1 MMTLKALRWAAFAL
15 RTLSLDELFTALVT
29 KTKVDSAT
37 QTDLDEQVSAL
48 TSKADLEDL
57 CSGLLTIQPNGLI
70 EFCNGDLRTFV
81 LSPAMSTLDPCQD
94 TRVHEMMAAVCL
106 YHLQCSHKET
116 IFRPW
121 LLTERWLKGEIKQCH
136 MKSYSESFW
145 HEHYRVAETSSRHLP
160 SLLDHVIQSA
170 LAESDS
176 EEGFELVN
184 PDVKVN
190 SGLWICSLY
199 DFKVLGK
206 TYLQM
211 GADIGYRHALDETP
225 LHIAAANSSASM
237 LKLLLDAGADPGWT
251 DVDGMNALHHSS
263 ISGLAE
269 AVSLLVDH
277 GADVNASTCSCS
289 CVRPCFCARD
299 QTPLHLAA
307 GYGHAEIVKL
317 LLDAGSNLN
326 ATTSGSK
333 ENALHFAVE
342 IGSEDVVRYL
352 MDYDAD
358 PEAQTADS
366 ETALQIAIKERH
378 DSIVKLLLE
387 RGARLRPASYQDEC
401 YLEKA
406 LKGCGLAET
415 VHQFRRLFMEQT
427 YVSHHSS
434 PFALNSGSTNPILMI
449 PTRQEGDIKHD
460 YEDCEHDGWLIV
472 DGFKVEMDF

>member
-1 MMTLKALRWAAFAL
+1 MMTLKALRWVAFAL
-15 RTLSLDELFTALVT
+15 RSLSIDELFTALVT
-29 KTKVDSAT
+29 KTKVDSAS
-37 QTDLDEQVSAL
+37 QTDLGEQISAL
-48 TSKADLEDL
+48 KCKADLEEL
-57 CSGLLTIQPNGLI
+57 CSGLLTFQSNGLI
-70 EFCNGDLRTFV
+70 EFCNGDLRNFV

-106 YHLQCSHKET
+106 HHLQCSHKET

-121 LLTERWLKGEIKQCH
+121 LLTERWLRGEIKRCDL
-136 MKSYSESFW
+136 KSYSESFW
-145 HEHYRVAETSSRHLP
+145 HEHYRVAETCSRHLP

-170 LAESDS
+170 LAENDS
-176 EEGFELVN
+176 EDGFELVN

-211 GADIGYRHALDETP
+211 GADIEYRHALNETP

-237 LKLLLDAGADPGWT
+237 LKLLLDAGADPDGT

-289 CVRPCFCARD
+289 CVRSCFCARD
-299 QTPLHLAA
+299 RTPLHLAA
-307 GYGHAEIVKL
+307 GHGHAEIVKL
-317 LLDAGSNLN
+317 LLEAGSNLN
-326 ATTSGSK
+326 ATTSGSR

-342 IGSEDVVRYL
+342 TGSADVVRYL
-352 MDYDAD
+352 MDCDAD
-358 PEAQTADS
+358 TEAQTANS
-366 ETALQIAIKERH
+366 ETALQIAVKERH
-378 DSIVKLLLE
+378 DSIVRLLLE
-387 RGARLRPASYQDEC
+387 RVARLRPASHQDEC

-406 LKGCGLAET
+406 LKGYGLAET
-415 VHQFRRLFMEQT
+415 VRQFQRLSMEQAYASQ
-427 YVSHHSS
+427 YVSSFT
-434 PFALNSGSTNPILMI
+434 PNIGSTIPILMI
-449 PTRQEGDIKHD
+449 PTMQESFVQHD
-460 YEDCEHDGWLIV
+460 YEDHEQDGWLII
-472 DGFKVEMDF
+472 DSLNVEMDF